1 MDFGTRRSESADVTP
16 ASSGAAPSLEGKLSA
31 FDALAAPTHD
41 ERSRQQFVSA
51 LRKHIIVDMAAEMR
65 REYSERVLPGFE
77 ATHRRAPRDGFEVR
91 KAMLPNPYFRAWSA
105 LRYTAQEMTWAS
117 VRPMI
122 ERGLPSMIAAAKVTA
137 TATQTAGSLRL
148 DPDLKIPRD
157 MQQLDIHLM
166 PGGFHTELAPDDVAA
181 GALYTH
187 GTAVFFGGFTL
198 RARGGGVAK
207 SIAKYLEAAFPEFRP
222 RKILDLGCTTGGNL
236 LPYLEVFPEA
246 EGYGVDV
253 GAPLLRYAHARAE
266 SLNMRVH
273 YSQQDAQQLDFPD
286 GAFDIVCS
294 SFFLHEHSAQV
305 TRRVFREAFRV
316 LKPGGVMVHMELPP
330 AALTDP
336 YYSFYLDWDAY
347 YNNEPHY
354 AAFRALD
361 LSAEVARAGFAKKRF
376 FQLRIPNFGTVPDDK
391 FVAVARG
398 KEPPPPHGNGAS
410 WFIFGA
416 WKPPAAGA
424 DSRA

>member
-1 MDFGTRRSESADVTP
+1 MDTGTSLTTA
-16 ASSGAAPSLEGKLSA
+16 AGAQAAPSGPPAAAAAAIEGLEGKSSA
-31 FDALAAPTHD
+31 FDALAIPTHD
-41 ERSRQQFVSA
+41 ERARQEFVSA
-51 LRKHIIVDMAAEMR
+51 LRKHIIVDMAAGMR
-65 REYSERVLPGFE
+65 KEYTERVLPRFE
-77 ATHRRAPRDGFEVR
+77 VAHRRPPRDGLEVR

-117 VRPMI
+117 VRPMV
-122 ERGLPSMIAAAKVTA
+122 ERGLPRMIAAARAAA
-137 TATQTAGSLRL
+137 TATRTAGSLRL
-148 DPDLKIPRD
+148 DPDLEIPRD

-166 PGGFHTELAPDDVAA
+166 PGGFHTEQAPDDVAA

-187 GTAVFFGGFTL
+187 GTAVFFGGFSL

-207 SIAKYLEAAFPEFRP
+207 SIAKYLESAFPAFRP

-286 GAFDIVCS
+286 EAFDIVCS
-294 SFFLHEHSAQV
+294 SFFLHEHSTQV
-305 TRRVFREAFRV
+305 TRRVLREALRV

-330 AALTDP
+330 AAQTDP

-361 LSAEVARAGFAKKRF
+361 IPAEVVRAGFAKKHF
-376 FQLRIPNFGTVPDDK
+376 FQLRIPNYGTVSDEH
-391 FVAVARG
+391 FAAVARG
-398 KEPPPPHGNGAS
+398 EEPSPPHGNGAS
-410 WFIFGA
+410 WYIFGA
-416 WKPPAAGA
+416 WKP
-424 DSRA
+424 